1 MLGREPIIITYAIVA
16 VLQGIAIL
24 LYNEQ
29 AVDTTGWQAI
39 LLPIVTL
46 VAGFIP
52 RQQVA
57 TQDTLEKAGI
67 NLTQVKRVAD
77 SSNTT
82 LVIHKISDLGRSPRG
97 G

>member
-24 LYNEQ
+24 YYNEQ

-52 RQQVA
+52 RQKVA
-57 TQDTLEKAGI
+57 SQDTLQKAGT
-67 NLTQVKRVAD
+67 NLAQVNQVAD
-77 SSNTT
+77 SPNTSLILSNKQ
-82 LVIHKISDLGRSPRG
+82 VGQDGNY
-97 G
+97 